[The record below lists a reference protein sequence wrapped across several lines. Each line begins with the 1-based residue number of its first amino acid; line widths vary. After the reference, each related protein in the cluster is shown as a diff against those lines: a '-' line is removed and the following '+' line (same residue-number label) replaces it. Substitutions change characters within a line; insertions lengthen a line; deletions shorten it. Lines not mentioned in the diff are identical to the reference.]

1 MEEPLDYIIRTGNF
15 EGPFELLLDLIK
27 KRAMNIYDLQ
37 ISQITK
43 DYMESI
49 HEMQEQNIEVTSDFM
64 EMASM
69 LLEIKTKMMIPAE
82 KEKADPRAE
91 LVRQLLDYQEYKESI
106 ERLRELKQI
115 EQMFFKRQRI
125 EKVKVKKMGNTD
137 DIMKIYQTIL
147 MKKFQNQ
154 NTYSP
159 LDKLT
164 EELSRFRYTMEDR
177 IEALKVLLEEQRLNV
192 ESYFDDM
199 NDKEEMV
206 VTFGAL
212 LELVKTQYI
221 DIIVDPDE
229 TIFIVKRK
237 GVENG

>member
-1 MEEPLDYIIRTGNF
+1 MDYIIRTENF

-27 KRAMNIYDLQ
+27 KRAMNIHDLQ
-37 ISQITK
+37 ISQITN
-43 DYMESI
+43 DYIASL
-49 HEMQEQNIEVTSDFM
+49 HQMQEQNVDVTSDFM

-69 LLEIKTKMMIPAE
+69 LLEIKSKMLLPVE
-82 KEKADPRAE
+82 KEKGDPRAD

-106 ERLRELKQI
+106 EQLRELKQM

-125 EKVKVKKMGNTD
+125 EKVKIKKTGNTE
-137 DIMKIYQTIL
+137 DIMKIYQAL
-147 MKKFQNQ
+147 LAKKFQNQ

-164 EELSRFRYTMEDR
+164 AELSRFRYTIEDR
-177 IEALKVLLEEQRLNV
+177 IEALKSLLEEQRINIEL
-192 ESYFDDM
+192 YFDDM
-199 NDKEEMV
+199 SDKEEMV

-212 LELVKTQYI
+212 LELVKIQYI
-221 DIIVDPDE
+221 DIVVE
-229 TIFIVKRK
+229 EEFIFIEKRK